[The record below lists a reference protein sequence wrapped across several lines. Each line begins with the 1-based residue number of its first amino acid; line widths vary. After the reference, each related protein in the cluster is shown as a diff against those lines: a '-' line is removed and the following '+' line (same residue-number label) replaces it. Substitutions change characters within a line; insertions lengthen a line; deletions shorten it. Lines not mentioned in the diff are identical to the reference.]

1 MLVASPD
8 PSGSHSNAPGWHL
21 NDADV
26 TDFGPSRLDDDVEVV
41 QCGDCGKVVLRDALG
56 FHQEN
61 CRLIRDIT
69 EGRLSPSIIEGEV
82 RTLRSRR
89 DSDASDASSL
99 SQVQHSLG
107 GSGSDAQR
115 SGKLSKKAEKR
126 LEIEARK
133 KARVQAQEAKRLK
146 KHSLAARKKGE
157 PDVDTQCG
165 VINDKGLPCSR
176 SLTCKSHSMGAKR
189 AVPGRCKPYDEL
201 LLEWQRI
208 HNPALVAKLEEKERA
223 LAAAKAAAAERKQRK
238 LLEKKKKKLA
248 RAGMTLGPDGQA
260 VPMSNAEQAEQSK
273 VNSAVAAQKRQE
285 DPNSDMYTLGFN
297 DEEVDTEFTELVSAI
312 RAAVEN
318 ERTRILPLAQR
329 SFAGVYTHRSHTLR
343 SCRELLRE
351 GLRSAA
357 KATHA
362 ASFTSY
368 QPQVPTFTVDASAMT
383 TAAAATNHPIGMSLD
398 PTGRPLNPVM
408 MDQAL

>member
-1 MLVASPD
+1 M
-8 PSGSHSNAPGWHL
+8 
-21 NDADV
+21 
-26 TDFGPSRLDDDVEVV
+26 TDFGPSRLDDDVEIV

-61 CRLIRDIT
+61 CRLIRDIA

-89 DSDASDASSL
+89 DSDASDTSSI
-99 SQVQHSLG
+99 SQVQHALG
-107 GSGSDAQR
+107 GSGSDVQK

-133 KARVQAQEAKRLK
+133 KARLQAQEAKRSK
-146 KHSLAARKKGE
+146 KYSVLARKKGE
-157 PDVDTQCG
+157 PPDVDTQCG

-223 LAAAKAAAAERKQRK
+223 LAAAKAASAERKQRK

-248 RAGMTLGPDGQA
+248 RFGMTLGPDGQA
-260 VPMSNAEQAEQSK
+260 VPMSNAEQAEQTK

-329 SFAGVYTHRSHTLR
+329 SFAGVYTHRAHTLR

-362 ASFTSY
+362 ASFAY
-368 QPQVPTFTVDASAMT
+368 QPQVPTSAVNAAAMAA
-383 TAAAATNHPIGMSLD
+383 AAAATNHPMGMSLD

-408 MDQAL
+408 MNQAR

>member
-1 MLVASPD
+1 MSHPSWADIYESVRSPTPD
-8 PSGSHSNAPGWHL
+8 PSSSRSNAPGWHS

-61 CRLIRDIT
+61 CRLIRDIA

-89 DSDASDASSL
+89 DSDVSDASSI
-99 SQVQHSLG
+99 SQAQHALG
-107 GSGSDAQR
+107 GT
-115 SGKLSKKAEKR
+115 
-126 LEIEARK
+126 
-133 KARVQAQEAKRLK
+133 
-146 KHSLAARKKGE
+146 RKKGA

-189 AVPGRCKPYDEL
+189 AVLGRCKPYDEL
-201 LLEWQRI
+201 LLEWQKI

-223 LAAAKAAAAERKQRK
+223 LAAAKAASAERKQ
-238 LLEKKKKKLA
+238 
-248 RAGMTLGPDGQA
+248 P

-329 SFAGVYTHRSHTLR
+329 SFAGVYTHRAHTLR

-362 ASFTSY
+362 ANFAY
-368 QPQVPTFTVDASAMT
+368 QPQVPTSAVNAAAMAA
-383 TAAAATNHPIGMSLD
+383 AAAATNHPMGMSLD
-398 PTGRPLNPVM
+398 PTGRPMNPVM
-408 MDQAL
+408 MNQAR